1 MFDPTIFDNIKV
13 VLEGIVY
20 DLDLEEIIQITD
32 RKDQVDLASMS
43 RMYSIQ
49 FSNKQNKKISA
60 QCSLSTSVEDLSMEI
75 LEHDVHQPGCKL
87 EVNFVID
94 FVGQSIDAVS
104 NQAQIIEKTLQKIW
118 DNRPH
123 ITQKFSFESNQEVSG
138 VLIQNEIKLDFK
150 RKINENQLSDLEV
163 LIDQVILSLNT
174 LNDKVN

>member
-43 RMYSIQ
+43 RTYSIQ
-49 FSNKQNKKISA
+49 FSKKQNKKINA

-75 LEHDVHQPGCKL
+75 LEHDVQQPGCKL

-94 FVGQSIDAVS
+94 FVGQSIDEVS

-123 ITQKFSFESNQEVSG
+123 ITQKFSFESNQESV

-150 RKINENQLSDLEV
+150 RKINENQLTDLEA
-163 LIDQVILSLNT
+163 LMDQVILSLDT
-174 LNDKVN
+174 LNNKVN